1 MNMQEYQRVKDFTY
15 LQYCDYLQSKYGIG
29 KTDYMTKSYYR
40 KNECSRTSEGLIT
53 HHKMEDRMIMLSNR
67 SFAISCPF
75 EWQKKENLIYCDYLE
90 HLLLHV
96 LICKYPSPEKEP
108 LAAVG
113 IGGVINF
120 IVPELNDFY
129 SGWISKESWRQ
140 NCHNLVKNDKEVYL
154 AILKQFIDFKKT
166 DKRFDLSILL
176 SSYNEKYNLWNHE
189 YNQAIF
195 REIERLF

>member
-1 MNMQEYQRVKDFTY
+1 M
-15 LQYCDYLQSKYGIG
+15 
-29 KTDYMTKSYYR
+29 
-40 KNECSRTSEGLIT
+40 
-53 HHKMEDRMIMLSNR
+53 
-67 SFAISCPF
+67 
-75 EWQKKENLIYCDYLE
+75 
-90 HLLLHV
+90 

-189 YNQAIF
+189 YNKAIF